1 MGLISQVNVRDVV
14 LILFRLLLFG
24 EKKII
29 RKKEKIILS
38 ARTTKS
44 RPFLLRKPNSWI
56 LFDMFDLFKI
66 LI

>member
-29 RKKEKIILS
+29 RKS
-38 ARTTKS
+38 ARDNQKS
-44 RPFLLRKPNSWI
+44 AIPSS
-56 LFDMFDLFKI
+56 
-66 LI
+66 